1 MTNDKLKAMKAR
13 CAAATEEPWNMDA
26 GGHINDKT
34 EHRNI
39 ASTNSYRDTNY
50 LNNAAFIAH
59 ARNRSISLMQAG
71 RSVRADLKLYG
82 EHKDYCG
89 VRWTLESPKYKPCDC
104 GLKTALEQ
112 E

>member
-1 MTNDKLKAMKAR
+1 MTTDQLKVMKALSIYAR
-13 CAAATEEPWNMDA
+13 ENCQHDENC
-26 GGHINDKT
+26 
-34 EHRNI
+34 
-39 ASTNSYRDTNY
+39 S
-50 LNNAAFIAH
+50 NAVKCLLACIKEIE
-59 ARNRSISLMQAG
+59 RL
-71 RSVRADLKLYG
+71 RADLKLYG